1 MPSVRGF
8 VQCSNDRLVGTFEV
22 DGSPRYLYSD
32 VKTLH
37 QPFESGEATLT
48 YDNITQLDGHC
59 RWTGTVGKAN
69 ILMDVVS
76 GGVSI
81 AAPLAAK
88 QPSSHFIL
96 GEGAWDT
103 VERISPPQKNISNV
117 PVNPSPPHDAIR
129 DPALKAARAKKLLE
143 SKNPIIM
150 YAVQIRAAAH

>member
-8 VQCSNDRLVGTFEV
+8 VQCSNDRLVGTFDV

-32 VKTLH
+32 VNTLH
-37 QPFESGEATLT
+37 QPFESGDATLT
-48 YDNITQLDGHC
+48 YDSITQLDGHC

-88 QPSSHFIL
+88 LPSSHLIL
-96 GEGAWDT
+96 GEGTWDT
-103 VERISPPQKNISNV
+103 VERTSPTHIRNV
-117 PVNPSPPHDAIR
+117 PVNQSLPQDAIR

-143 SKNPIIM
+143 SENPIIM
-150 YAVQIRAAAH
+150 YVVKICAAAH